1 MDSQV
6 DPALSTGY
14 ERQTPCGTP
23 QVEPRALIAA
33 GKINEKA
40 ERMPK
45 GVEWT
50 SVWDRGTWRRMWNP
64 ARGSTQGMAV
74 FYESTRL
81 KVWNGQR
88 EELLRLVIE

>member
-1 MDSQV
+1 MDSHV

-23 QVEPRALIAA
+23 QVEPRTVIT
-33 GKINEKA
+33 GRKINEKA

-50 SVWDRGTWRRMWNP
+50 SIWDSGTWRRMWNP
-64 ARGSTQGMAV
+64 VRGSTQGVAV
-74 FYESTRL
+74 TYEPRRL

-88 EELLRLVIE
+88 EELLRLVI